1 MICLPMGAPP
11 IGPAKVSIGPAKDL
25 RNVQTRWACQES
37 FSSFCTGA
45 MLLNGLAVAD
55 DGIQNVLKA
64 GARWLST
71 DRARHLVTSQGDV
84 RLPK

>member
-1 MICLPMGAPP
+1 MSKRDGRAQNRFRRFANSGA
-11 IGPAKVSIGPAKDL
+11 V
-25 RNVQTRWACQES
+25 
-37 FSSFCTGA
+37 
-45 MLLNGLAVAD
+45 LLDGLAVAD